1 MLFNLKAN
9 IVMKADVF
17 LLNHCVTQ
25 LFEELSKIKKLH
37 LLEVNLVIF
46 LNWNWQILMKIPQI
60 YRLEF

>member
-1 MLFNLKAN
+1 
-9 IVMKADVF
+9 MKTDVF

-25 LFEELSKIKKLH
+25 LFEELSEIRKFH

-46 LNWNWQILMKIPQI
+46 LNWNWQILMKIPQS